1 MSRQGPRG
9 RHRPRRALSAFI
21 LLAVVAVAATTV
33 AVGLGLGRQAAERV
47 GLLPIVVPVEYRD
60 LIREAADRCPAVP
73 LEVFAAQIAAESDW
87 DSQARSAAGARGIAQ
102 FMPKVWKQYGIDAN
116 EDGKTSVW
124 DPEDAIHSA
133 AELNCVNKRL
143 VKGVPG
149 DRVQNILAAYNA
161 GYAAVRKYGGIP
173 PYPETQ
179 SYVERILRDAERIEL

>member
-1 MSRQGPRG
+1 M
-9 RHRPRRALSAFI
+9 
-21 LLAVVAVAATTV
+21 AATAV

-73 LEVFAAQIAAESDW
+73 LEVFAAQIAAESGW

-116 EDGKTSVW
+116 ADGKTSVW

-179 SYVERILRDAERIEL
+179 SYVERILRNAERIEL

>member
-1 MSRQGPRG
+1 M
-9 RHRPRRALSAFI
+9 LV
-21 LLAVVAVAATTV
+21 LLAVVIVAATAVV
-33 AVGLGLGRQAAERV
+33 AGIGYGRQAAERV
-47 GLLPIVVPVEYRD
+47 GFLPVVVPDEYRG

-73 LEVFAAQIAAESDW
+73 VEVFAAQIAAESGW

-116 EDGKTSVW
+116 EDGKASVW

-179 SYVERILRDAERIEL
+179 GYVERILRNAETIEF